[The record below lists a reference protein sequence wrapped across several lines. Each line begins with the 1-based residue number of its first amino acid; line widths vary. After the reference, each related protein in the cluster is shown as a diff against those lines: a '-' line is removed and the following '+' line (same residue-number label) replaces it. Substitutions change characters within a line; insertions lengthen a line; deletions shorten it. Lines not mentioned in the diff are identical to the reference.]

1 MIVSEVSTAQIYEF
15 VKILQHCFT
24 ILKNKWQNWPDFKTS
39 PFSGLAGLA
48 CSYVPVWKPYF
59 SGNYGAAPTTTKRP
73 PKCIDEN
80 KNGVCD
86 IDEEKKDEMEE
97 DYDESD
103 EQKADINE
111 VMDYTNQ
118 VCHQIS
124 RRMCQ

>member
-1 MIVSEVSTAQIYEF
+1 M
-15 VKILQHCFT
+15 
-24 ILKNKWQNWPDFKTS
+24 
-39 PFSGLAGLA
+39 
-48 CSYVPVWKPYF
+48 PYF

-118 VCHQIS
+118 VCRQIS
-124 RRMCQ
+124 GRMGVRFFFLVMEREFSPKI

>member
-1 MIVSEVSTAQIYEF
+1 MKQGRRTWWYQ
-15 VKILQHCFT
+15 KKLLQHCFT

-48 CSYVPVWKPYF
+48 CSYGPVWKPYF

-111 VMDYTNQ
+111 VKDYTN
-118 VCHQIS
+118 
-124 RRMCQ
+124 